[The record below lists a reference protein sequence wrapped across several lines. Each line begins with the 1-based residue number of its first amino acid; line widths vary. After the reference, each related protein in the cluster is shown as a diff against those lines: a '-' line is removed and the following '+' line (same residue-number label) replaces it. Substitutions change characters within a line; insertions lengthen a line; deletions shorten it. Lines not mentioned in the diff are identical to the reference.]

1 MKALASFLSICCVS
15 FATSAATPETVQF
28 TGVLLQDAL
37 VPVAIDLQLP
47 SKDAATLQLSSGFNL
62 ELTTPG
68 NPASKD
74 GARIRLVSSNGEV
87 VHTANVSDP
96 GLASVSF
103 AYQICAG
110 SVTFMSPVPSPLP
123 ACKVSA
129 TTRR

>member
-1 MKALASFLSICCVS
+1 MKGLASFLSLCCVS
-15 FATSAATPETVQF
+15 LAASAATPETVQF
-28 TGVLLQDAL
+28 TGVLQQDAL
-37 VPVAIDLQLP
+37 APVAIDLQIP

-62 ELTTPG
+62 ELATPG

-74 GARIRLVSSNGEV
+74 GARIRLVTSSGEV

-110 SVTFMSPVPSPLP
+110 SITFMSPAPSPLP
-123 ACKVSA
+123 ACRA
-129 TTRR
+129 TAQK